1 MRFQGRCL
9 FLALLFAAGC
19 NNESPPESVPRPP
32 LSQAH
37 RAVAAQSNAL
47 ALKTYASL
55 REKPGNLVASPYGLS
70 LALSM
75 LLSGADGATR
85 DELLALLATT
95 AKQEQQLHAAQGEL
109 QRWLSGGGAGGEQ
122 LDVAAAI
129 FIQRDTDV
137 LKEFL
142 ILLETQ
148 YQSEA
153 NVVDF
158 ANQPA
163 TARKVINDWAAEK
176 THGKINTV
184 VAPDDISAQTRVM
197 LASAVYFK
205 GAWEHAFERD
215 QTEKQPFYISADNTV
230 DCQLMHQRGEFGY
243 LHQDGLR
250 MLVMP
255 YRGRELSMV
264 LILPDEVD
272 GLSAVEER
280 LNDETLTGW
289 IAAAEKNIVELPIWL
304 PKFKL
309 ESGHALES
317 TLVELGVKTAFD
329 PNLADLSRI
338 DGVRPTS
345 AGAGRLYVDQLWQQ
359 AMIEVNEEGTEAA
372 AVTTTTT
379 TETDKEPA
387 DPPRFRADHPFL
399 FLIRENSTG
408 LILFLGRVV
417 DPSKGRG

>member
-1 MRFQGRCL
+1 MAVMRFQGWCL
-9 FLALLFAAGC
+9 FLVLLFAAGC
-19 NNESPPESVPRPP
+19 NNESPPAPVPRPP
-32 LSQAH
+32 LNEAH
-37 RAVAAQSNAL
+37 RAVVAQSNAL

-70 LALSM
+70 LSLSM

-85 DELLALLATT
+85 DELLALIGTT

-148 YQSEA
+148 YRSEA

-163 TARKVINDWAAEK
+163 TARKVINDWAAEE

-215 QTEKQPFYISADNTV
+215 QTEKQPFYVLADKTV
-230 DCQLMHQRGEFGY
+230 ECEVMHQREEFGY
-243 LHQDGLR
+243 AHRDGVR
-250 MLVMP
+250 VLVMP

-264 LILPDEVD
+264 LILPDEKF

-280 LNDETLTGW
+280 LNDEMLAGW
-289 IAAAEKNIVELPIWL
+289 VVAAAKNVVELPVWL
-304 PKFKL
+304 PKFRF
-309 ESGHALES
+309 ESGHDLES
-317 TLVELGVKTAFD
+317 TLVQLGVKTAFD
-329 PNLADLSRI
+329 PTEADLSRI
-338 DGVRPTS
+338 DGIRPTS
-345 AGAGRLYVDQLWQQ
+345 AGAGRLYVDQIWQQ

-372 AVTTTTT
+372 AVTATKTVTS
-379 TETDKEPA
+379 TDAPY
-387 DPPRFRADHPFL
+387 FRADHPFL